1 MKRNGFLPTS
11 LRTKLKSVGF
21 FPLKFN
27 LVTQKVIKSNTEII
41 SQRQMLKCSPL
52 PRCYKDFNSHFKT
65 L

>member
-1 MKRNGFLPTS
+1 MKCNGFLPTS
-11 LRTKLKSVGF
+11 FRTKLKSVGF